1 MTGVLAGF
9 AVVGLAV
16 IVGYVLGRTDLLGSA
31 GLTVLSRLT
40 FFVLSPFLLFVILAG
55 ADVHTLFSALL
66 PVSALTAIIM
76 FAVYALIAALV
87 LRRGLGET
95 VVGSFSSGYV
105 NANNIGIP
113 LSLYILG
120 DAAYSA
126 PVVLFQLLVFMPI
139 TLALLD
145 AATTG
150 SRSWRRIAKQTLRN
164 PMLWGAAL
172 GVLAALSGLELPPIV
187 LDPLQLLADACIPVM
202 LIAYGMS
209 LHGQRVLTAAG
220 RRVDVL
226 IASGLKLVAMPLVA
240 WLLATAFALPA
251 EQILIVVVLAAL
263 PTAQNAFLFSQRY
276 GVGEIIARDTIFVT
290 TLGCIPVLFLAA
302 ALLS

>member
-1 MTGVLAGF
+1 MTGILTGF

-16 IVGYVLGRTDLLGSA
+16 AVGFILGRTQLLGPS
-31 GLTVLSRLT
+31 GLPVLSRLT

-66 PVSALTAIIM
+66 PVSALTALVM
-76 FAVYALIAALV
+76 FALYALIAALV

-126 PVVLFQLLVFMPI
+126 PVVLFQLLVFMPV

-150 SRSWRRIAKQTLRN
+150 SLSWRRIAAQTVRN

-172 GVLAALSGLELPPIV
+172 GVVVALTGIDLPPIV
-187 LDPLQLLADACIPVM
+187 LDPLTLIADAGIPVL

-209 LHGQRVLTAAG
+209 LHGQRVLTAPG

-226 IASGLKLVAMPLVA
+226 LASALKLVAMPLVA
-240 WLLATAFALPA
+240 WLLAMAFALSP
-251 EQILIVVVLAAL
+251 EQTRIVVVLAAL

-290 TLGCIPVLFLAA
+290 TLGCIPILFLAA
-302 ALLS
+302 ALLH

>member
-1 MTGVLAGF
+1 MTGVLTGF
-9 AVVGLAV
+9 AVVALAV
-16 IVGYVLGRTDLLGSA
+16 AVGYVLGRTELLGSGA
-31 GLTVLSRLT
+31 PYVLSRLT

-55 ADVHTLFSALL
+55 ADVRTLFSALL
-66 PVSALTAIIM
+66 PVSALTAIAM
-76 FAVYALIAALV
+76 FAVFALCAALF

-95 VVGSFSSGYV
+95 VVGAFSSGYV

-145 AATTG
+145 AATAG
-150 SRSWRRIAKQTLRN
+150 ARSWRRIAAQTLRN

-172 GVLAALSGLELPPIV
+172 GVLVALTGVELPPIV
-187 LDPLQLLADACIPVM
+187 LDPLSLLADACIPVM

-209 LHGQRVLTAAG
+209 LHGQRVLTAVG
-220 RRVDVL
+220 RRADVL
-226 IASGLKLVAMPLVA
+226 LASGLKLLLMPLVA
-240 WLLATAFALPA
+240 WLIATAFALPA
-251 EQILIVVVLAAL
+251 EQVRIVVVLAAL
-263 PTAQNAFLFSQRY
+263 PTAQNAFVFAQRY
-276 GVGEIIARDTIFVT
+276 RIGEIIARDTIFVT
-290 TLGCIPVLFLAA
+290 TLGCLPVLFLAA
-302 ALLS
+302 ALLP